1 MPRLVAWTISTEGR
15 RERRP
20 IEARSIADAR
30 ARLEASGFFVERVL
44 PTGAFDRILNQTKI
58 SRRQQIH
65 LFQQLEM
72 LLSSGVLIPDAL
84 KKLKERFPDR
94 RTRRVLSDVYE
105 QIIDSRSALSKALGS
120 YPRTFP
126 PGVVS
131 VIAAGEEAGTA
142 VLAERFGDLA
152 ERLSFEDTNRRQVA
166 KACAYPAFV
175 VFLASLL
182 YVFLLAAVFP
192 RLTELLHSI
201 GGTLP
206 TLTQDVIGASLF
218 VRRYWPALVVAIVGV
233 PLLAWFTR
241 MLPGIG
247 LAIDRGFL
255 GLPLVGSI
263 YRYLTVA
270 LVCTIYRSL
279 YKASKPAPEIIDAC
293 AKLVGNRAFAA
304 GLQRIRT
311 KVTSGGV
318 TLSTALDESG
328 LFPPLACV
336 AIELGEQ
343 SGRLEEALERVA
355 KFYSRE
361 ARDAITSLIA
371 VVNPAMILLVVG
383 GVGVLLISFFEA
395 VYKVVYVAH

>member
-1 MPRLVAWTISTEGR
+1 MPRLIAWIISSEGL
-15 RERRP
+15 REHRP
-20 IEARSIADAR
+20 IEARSVAEAR
-30 ARLEASGFFVERVL
+30 SRLEGAGLFVERVA
-44 PTGAFDRILNQTKI
+44 PAGSWDRLRNRTRI
-58 SRRQQIH
+58 SRRHQVH

-72 LLSSGVLIPDAL
+72 LLASGVLIPDAL

-94 RTRRVLSDVYE
+94 RTRRILSDVYD
-105 QIIDSRSALSKALGS
+105 QVIDSRSTLSKALGLYARS
-120 YPRTFP
+120 FP
-126 PGVVS
+126 AGVVS

-152 ERLSFEDTNRRQVA
+152 ERFAFEDTNRRQVV

-175 VFLASLL
+175 VLLASLL

-192 RLTELLHSI
+192 RLTELLNSI

-206 TLTQDVIGASLF
+206 TLTQDVISASFF
-218 VRRYWPALVVAIVGV
+218 VRRWW
-233 PLLAWFTR
+233 PLLVAAIIGAPFLAWLVR
-241 MLPGIG
+241 PMPGIG
-247 LAIDRGFL
+247 ITIDRAFL
-255 GLPLVGSI
+255 WIPLLGSI

-270 LVCTIYRSL
+270 LICTIYRSL

-293 AKLVGNRAFAA
+293 VKLVGNRAFAA
-304 GLQRIRT
+304 GLEQVRA
-311 KVTSGGV
+311 KVTSGGT
-318 TLSTALDESG
+318 TLSAALDQSG

-355 KFYSRE
+355 RFYSRE
-361 ARDAITSLIA
+361 AKDAIASLIA
-371 VVNPAMILLVVG
+371 VVNPLMILLVVG

>member
-1 MPRLVAWTISTEGR
+1 MPRLIAWIVSSEGL

-20 IEARSIADAR
+20 IEARSLAEAR
-30 ARLEASGFFVERVL
+30 SRLEGAGLFVERVTPAGSWDQL
-44 PTGAFDRILNQTKI
+44 LNRTRIT
-58 SRRQQIH
+58 RRHQVH

-72 LLSSGVLIPDAL
+72 LLASGVLIPDAL

-94 RTRRVLSDVYE
+94 RTRRILSDVYD
-105 QIIDSRSALSKALGS
+105 QVIDSRSTLSKALGFYTRS
-120 YPRTFP
+120 FP

-152 ERLSFEDTNRRQVA
+152 ERFAFEDANRRQVA

-175 VFLASLL
+175 VLLASLL

-192 RLTELLHSI
+192 RLTELLNSI

-206 TLTQDVIGASLF
+206 ALTQDVISASFF
-218 VRRYWPALVVAIVGV
+218 VRRWW
-233 PLLAWFTR
+233 PLLVAAIIGAPFLAWIIR
-241 MLPGIG
+241 PMPGVGIM
-247 LAIDRGFL
+247 IDRAFL
-255 GLPLVGSI
+255 GIPLLGSI

-270 LVCTIYRSL
+270 LICTIYRSL

-293 AKLVGNRAFAA
+293 VKLVGNRAFAA
-304 GLQRIRT
+304 GLEQVRA
-311 KVTSGGV
+311 KVTSGGT
-318 TLSTALDESG
+318 TLSAAFDQSG

-355 KFYSRE
+355 RFYSRE
-361 ARDAITSLIA
+361 AKDAIASLIA
-371 VVNPAMILLVVG
+371 VINPMMILLVVG